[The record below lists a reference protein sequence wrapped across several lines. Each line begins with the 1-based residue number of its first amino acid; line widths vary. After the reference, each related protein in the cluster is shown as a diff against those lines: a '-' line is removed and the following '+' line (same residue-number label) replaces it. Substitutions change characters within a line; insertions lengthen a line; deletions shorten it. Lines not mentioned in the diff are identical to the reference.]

1 MFCPLHAWVLRNVAV
16 ADAGQFGAA
25 DGGGESVMLT
35 FYIMNALGA
44 SRVIC
49 VATQRVGFILRALC
63 SIAAVQEHVAVNLL
77 YDLMRVGSD
86 GSSSSSS
93 SSTCSSCVV
102 DIRKI
107 QAMLSSDLRGNSC
120 QYMELQRLLRYFV
133 NKVVA
138 AIIVISTCCLCTAA
152 SNRPSTPQAA
162 AVPPPLQLS
171 PLAMLSS
178 CCSASAA
185 KACD

>member
-1 MFCPLHAWVLRNVAV
+1 
-16 ADAGQFGAA
+16 
-25 DGGGESVMLT
+25 MLT

-49 VATQRVGFILRALC
+49 VATQHVGLILRALC

-86 GSSSSSS
+86 GSRSSSRSSSSS

-102 DIRKI
+102 DIRKM

-120 QYMELQRLLRYFV
+120 RYMELQRLLR
-133 NKVVA
+133 
-138 AIIVISTCCLCTAA
+138 
-152 SNRPSTPQAA
+152 
-162 AVPPPLQLS
+162 
-171 PLAMLSS
+171 
-178 CCSASAA
+178 
-185 KACD
+185 